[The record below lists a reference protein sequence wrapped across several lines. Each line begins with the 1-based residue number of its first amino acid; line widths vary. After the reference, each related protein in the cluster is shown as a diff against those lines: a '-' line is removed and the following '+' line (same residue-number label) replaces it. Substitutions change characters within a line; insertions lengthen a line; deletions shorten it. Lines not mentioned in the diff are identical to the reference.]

1 MRPKSRGRWSLITV
15 FMVVVQIFWI
25 GSRFEVTAQT
35 KYLGNIAKH
44 GLSLPASFDT
54 YWDQIT
60 PENSGKW
67 GLVESTPD
75 MMDWSSLDTIYH
87 YAKARGYPFKQHT
100 FVWGNQQPT
109 WMTGL
114 SNAEQALQVE
124 EWISAFA
131 ARYPDTDYA
140 DVVNEPFHNPPSY
153 KDALG
158 GDGETGWDW
167 VIWSFEKART
177 YLPNTQLL
185 INEYGVLAG
194 DVSPREYA
202 DLINL
207 LYARGLVDGVGVQAH
222 LNARGVDPVIVKVRL
237 DELASLIAVPIHI
250 SEVSVDSSNDATQK
264 TIFEAIIPVMWEHP
278 RVAGITFWGYIQGQ
292 TWKKNAWVL
301 YGDQVRRR
309 PALDWLIAYMNGETG
324 TGLAAPTDLAIA
336 GVSGSEIDLRWV
348 DRASTESVYEV
359 ERSSGSGAFARIAVL
374 DANSTNYSDTGL
386 QRSTIYSYRVRACE
400 AVDCSAYSNA
410 VTAKTRPR

>member
-1 MRPKSRGRWSLITV
+1 
-15 FMVVVQIFWI
+15 
-25 GSRFEVTAQT
+25 
-35 KYLGNIAKH
+35 
-44 GLSLPASFDT
+44 
-54 YWDQIT
+54 
-60 PENSGKW
+60 
-67 GLVESTPD
+67 

-177 YLPNTQLL
+177 YLPNMQLL

-202 DLINL
+202 DLTTCCM
-207 LYARGLVDGVGVQAH
+207 R
-222 LNARGVDPVIVKVRL
+222 
-237 DELASLIAVPIHI
+237 
-250 SEVSVDSSNDATQK
+250 
-264 TIFEAIIPVMWEHP
+264 
-278 RVAGITFWGYIQGQ
+278 AG
-292 TWKKNAWVL
+292 
-301 YGDQVRRR
+301 
-309 PALDWLIAYMNGETG
+309 
-324 TGLAAPTDLAIA
+324 
-336 GVSGSEIDLRWV
+336 S
-348 DRASTESVYEV
+348 
-359 ERSSGSGAFARIAVL
+359 
-374 DANSTNYSDTGL
+374 
-386 QRSTIYSYRVRACE
+386 
-400 AVDCSAYSNA
+400 
-410 VTAKTRPR
+410 